1 MKHTA
6 IGIIP
11 ARFGSSRFP
20 GKPLCDLNGKTLI
33 QRVWEA
39 AVQAPSLA
47 KVYVAT
53 DDARIIEECTRIGAA
68 WVLTPSE
75 LPSGTDRVEYAA
87 RFVGH
92 GADYVLNIQ
101 GDEPLLRPELL
112 GNLVHALAH
121 STADV
126 ATPIIRITS
135 LEELL
140 NPTVAKVTLR
150 NDRSALYFSRSVI
163 PFVRGIPQAEWLNEH
178 TFWKH
183 IGIYAYRAHAL
194 RQFAELEPHTLENA
208 ESLEQ
213 LRLLAAGATFRCVE
227 TTHELVAVD
236 TPDDA
241 ERIRRILS
249 EQSDA
254 G

>member
-1 MKHTA
+1 MNYTA
-6 IGIIP
+6 VGIIP
-11 ARFGSSRFP
+11 ARFGSTRFP

-39 AVQAPSLA
+39 AVQSPSLA

-87 RFVGH
+87 RFVAPD
-92 GADYVLNIQ
+92 ADFVLNIQ

-112 GNLVHALAH
+112 DDLVEALAH

-140 NPTVAKVTLR
+140 NPTVAKVTLK
-150 NDRSALYFSRSVI
+150 NDGTALYFSRSVI
-163 PFVRGIPQAEWLNEH
+163 PFIRGMVQEDWLNVH
-178 TFWKH
+178 QFWKH
-183 IGIYAYRAHAL
+183 IGIYAYRAQAL
-194 RQFAELEPHTLENA
+194 RRFAELPPAPLENA

-213 LRLLAAGATFRCVE
+213 LRLLADGATFRCVE

-236 TPDDA
+236 TPEDA

-249 EQSDA
+249 
-254 G
+254 

>member
-1 MKHTA
+1 MNYKA

-11 ARFGSSRFP
+11 ARFGSTRFP
-20 GKPLCDLNGKTLI
+20 GKPLCYLNGKTLI

-39 AVQAPSLA
+39 AVQSKYLS

-53 DDARIIEECTRIGAA
+53 DDARIIEECTRIGAS
-68 WVLTPSE
+68 WILTPSE

-87 RFVGH
+87 RFVGQD
-92 GADYVLNIQ
+92 ADYVLNIQ

-112 GNLVHALAH
+112 DDLITALAN

-126 ATPIIRITS
+126 ATPTIRITS

-140 NPTVAKVTLR
+140 NPTVAKVTLK
-150 NDRSALYFSRSVI
+150 NDGSALYFSRNII
-163 PFVRGIPQAEWLNEH
+163 PFIRGILQEDWLNVH
-178 TFWKH
+178 QFWKH
-183 IGIYAYRAHAL
+183 IGIYAYRLQSLRRFAAL
-194 RQFAELEPHTLENA
+194 DTSLLEQA

-213 LRLLAAGATFRCVE
+213 LRLLADGATFQCVE

-236 TPDDA
+236 TPEDA
-241 ERIRRILS
+241 ERIRRILT
-249 EQSDA
+249 EQS
-254 G
+254 